1 MVSAK
6 LFPSRADLTPNM
18 YRIVRKCI
26 LRSHGSGALVHC
38 GCTLENSCNHV
49 GYMSILFGHPGTLL
63 TAVVRFGLTTTNT
76 TLLVAF
82 TTNTIMRNA
91 RRCGR
96 EGINF
101 TVYHMRIGYVTDSV
115 SL

>member
-26 LRSHGSGALVHC
+26 LCSDGSGALVHR

-49 GYMSILFGHPGTLL
+49 GYMSLLFGHPGTLL
-63 TAVVRFGLTTTNT
+63 TAVVRFGPNYYQHNVTRGVHNQHHHEKRQ
-76 TLLVAF
+76 TLW
-82 TTNTIMRNA
+82 
-91 RRCGR
+91 
-96 EGINF
+96 
-101 TVYHMRIGYVTDSV
+101 
-115 SL
+115 